1 MKTDDNDLINKA
13 QSIAANLTY
22 NEEPEASAKHI
33 IKELCHRLGKRTV
46 TITKKVDG
54 YLMCDLFGES
64 RFLTWKESMIYRLFG
79 LLPEGK
85 VLKTDAIDKAVK
97 SALPAGY
104 GRSVSPE

>member
-1 MKTDDNDLINKA
+1 MKTDDSKLIDQA

-54 YLMCDLFGES
+54 YLMRDLFGES